1 MSRGDP
7 GRDAATRA
15 TRPRRVNWPLW
26 LGSALIMAVVFLA
39 VAGPS
44 LAPNDPREHHLI
56 IQVDG
61 KWLKP
66 PYPAFTPGY
75 PLGSDTLGRDLFSW
89 LLWSVRPT
97 IILVVVV
104 AAVRMVL
111 GIVVGI
117 GAGWSDR
124 FLGRLCD
131 GLITAALSVPTLI
144 AALIVIT
151 AVGFRFGVWSFV
163 AGLTVTGWA
172 ETAQLVR
179 ERTRTVKAQEAV
191 EAARALGA
199 SGAQIVVLHIL
210 PQVMPMI
217 WMLLAFEVSHAVVTT
232 AGLGFLGYYLG
243 GPIFAEVDDFVYRR
257 ISEMPELGQMLATVW
272 MVLDEPWAMV
282 AAGSVVFLIV
292 LAFNLVGEGLQ
303 ARLTRTLGGSRGL
316 YLRAAGDW
324 IPRVEDAAGLV
335 RRHWGRVAIMG
346 LVLVAAGVS
355 AVSWQARRG
364 PDAGVG
370 IPAPATGVG
379 APAGADESAAAAV
392 GGAARWLEVPGG
404 HIWANE
410 GHDPWRTRC
419 VGFSGPVTTTV
430 QWSAEVDGAFV
441 GGPVVDAQGVIYQA
455 ASALA
460 ESGERSG
467 RLYAFG
473 DDGRVWWEAALPA
486 PPTGTPALA
495 GDATIYVVIDGGLV
509 AVTPDGQVRWQF
521 ASDDAGAAGGAL
533 VGPSGDVYYK
543 SPGSLVA
550 VHPDGSLGWKTPIT
564 GTVMVDTPRVSAD
577 GQTVYWRNLAFDA
590 ADGSPTSAGLGL
602 APQGIPLVQ
611 AVVACDGQLY
621 WQYDVWLLRDV
632 GEGVTLEEATV
643 VNWEAYTWEGLD
655 AGISADG
662 RPWLIARPTTVGMG
676 RGFYWGTAEGE
687 LSSKLSVP
695 YADSGQVVGVD
706 AGNIAYFCSNSF
718 DTAPSC
724 VAFGPEQNR
733 AIWRIQ
739 FRRNGNFTGAALAP
753 GRLYAAF
760 DDGTLIALGDPL

>member
-1 MSRGDP
+1 MSKADRERVVG
-7 GRDAATRA
+7 GRVK
-15 TRPRRVNWPLW
+15 RPRTVNWPLW
-26 LGSALIMAVVFLA
+26 IGSALIAVVLFLA
-39 VAGPS
+39 VAGPT

-61 KWLKP
+61 KWLTP

-75 PLGSDTLGRDLFSW
+75 LLGSDTLGRDLFSW

-97 IILVVVV
+97 IVLVVVV
-104 AAVRMVL
+104 AALRMVM
-111 GIVVGI
+111 GIIFGI

-124 FLGRLCD
+124 LIGRLCD

-163 AGLTVTGWA
+163 VGLAVTGWA

-199 SGAQIVVLHIL
+199 SGAQIVILHIL

-316 YLRAAGDW
+316 YLRAAGSW
-324 IPRVEDAAGLV
+324 IPRVEDGAWWL
-335 RRHWGRVAIMG
+335 RRHWGRVTTVG
-346 LVLVAAGVS
+346 LVLVAAGVGVFS
-355 AVSWQARRG
+355 WQSSRAPDGLGGVPAVPTSGDEPAVDGTGAVSR
-364 PDAGVG
+364 
-370 IPAPATGVG
+370 
-379 APAGADESAAAAV
+379 
-392 GGAARWLEVPGG
+392 LEVPGG

-410 GHDPWRTRC
+410 GHDPWRTRL
-419 VGFSGPVTTTV
+419 VSFSGPMTTTT
-430 QWSAEVDGAFV
+430 QWSVEIDGAFV
-441 GGPVVDAQGVIYQA
+441 GGPVIDAQGIIYQA
-455 ASALA
+455 ASALT
-460 ESGERSG
+460 ESGAHTG

-473 DDGRVWWEAALPA
+473 EDGDVRWEVPLPA
-486 PPTGTPALA
+486 SPAGTPALA
-495 GDATIYVVIDGGLV
+495 GDATIYVVISGGLA
-509 AVTPDGQVRWQF
+509 AVTPDGQILWEF
-521 ASDDAGAAGGAL
+521 ASGEAEAGSGA
-533 VGPSGDVYYK
+533 VVAPSGDVYYK
-543 SPGSLVA
+543 SSGELVA
-550 VHPDGSLGWKTPIT
+550 VRPDGDLRWRTPIT
-564 GTVMVDTPRVSAD
+564 GTVAVDMPRVSAD
-577 GQTVYWRNLAFDA
+577 GRTVYWRHLAFHA
-590 ADGSPTSAGLGL
+590 ADGSPALAGLGL
-602 APQGIPLVQ
+602 APQGIPLIQ
-611 AVVACDGQLY
+611 AVIAGDGHLY
-621 WQYDVWLLRDV
+621 WQYDVRLLRDV
-632 GEGVTLEEATV
+632 GEGVTLDEATV
-643 VNWEAYTWEGLD
+643 YNWEAYTWEGLD

-662 RPWLIARPTTVGMG
+662 RPWLVARPTTVGMG
-676 RGFYWGTAEGE
+676 RGLYWGTANGH

-733 AIWRIQ
+733 AIWRVQ
-739 FRRNGNFTGAALAP
+739 FRGNGNFTGAALAP
-753 GRLYAAF
+753 ERLYAAF
-760 DDGTLIALGDPL
+760 GDGTLIALGAPR